1 MSIGGVPQDGVASA
15 DRAGR
20 QFSPPRIAQLRV
32 GERVVANDKGA
43 PVPVRV
49 VEAGGVQQVTVE
61 EQNCARRH
69 LAVNAFKAG
78 FDKRHSV
85 FIRAGLFADLT
96 M

>member
-49 VEAGGVQQVTVE
+49 VETGACSRLQWKNRTAPGDISQ
-61 EQNCARRH
+61 
-69 LAVNAFKAG
+69 
-78 FDKRHSV
+78 
-85 FIRAGLFADLT
+85 
-96 M
+96 